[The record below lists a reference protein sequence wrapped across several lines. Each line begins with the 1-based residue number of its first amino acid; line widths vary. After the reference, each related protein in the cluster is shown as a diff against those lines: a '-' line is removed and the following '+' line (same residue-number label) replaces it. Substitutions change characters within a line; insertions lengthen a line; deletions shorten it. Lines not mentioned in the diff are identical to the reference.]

1 MSHSKWHFNPFLFVR
16 SLPLL
21 LLLLL
26 LTAAP
31 ASAEWSSNPA
41 ENLAIADRPSEQVI
55 PKTASTPDDG
65 LYVGWFDLAAGNYDV
80 YLQLLDDRGDEQ
92 WAHNGI
98 LVSNHPQNSWLVDW
112 DLIAD
117 SQGNCV
123 LTFVDARYGGDWDV
137 LAYKVSPTGEMLWG
151 DDGISISFNDD
162 FETNPRVTEASD
174 GDFVFAW
181 SRSPD
186 AGDGKIMMQRLA
198 PDGTLRFAA
207 GGIPV
212 AGQPGENPGFS
223 SIVAAADGAVIVS
236 WLRDISTFM
245 SDRHLRARKFSSL
258 GDPLWIS
265 PVEVYNATSVPL
277 GYDPK
282 LYSDGEGGALLLWH
296 ASPPGSLFIVLV
308 QHLDGAGTELFPHN
322 GQSAS
327 GVTNRHHIDPC
338 LAHDQSTGEIYLF
351 WNERNSS
358 QGQRGIYG
366 QKLDAAGNLQWGGG
380 GRELRPVDDVI
391 EDYPRCVAAEGGAMV
406 FFTASPASMPI
417 NEQLFGARVDSD
429 GAFVWPGEFID
440 VSVVVSSKARL
451 PLVVDGGGEAKIVWE
466 DDRNGSVDLFGQN
479 INPDGSLGV
488 STTDVGDTP
497 VVRGVRLEPNYPN
510 PFNPHTTIAFS
521 VDRAQQVRIAVHDL
535 SGRLIDVL
543 VDGRLTAGPHS
554 TSWDG
559 LDLAGRAVGT
569 GIYTVTLTTS
579 RSTQSRKITLLR

>member
-1 MSHSKWHFNPFLFVR
+1 VSHSERHLNPFLFVL

-21 LLLLL
+21 VLLIA
-26 LTAAP
+26 TP
-31 ASAEWSSNPA
+31 ASAEWPSNPA

-151 DDGISISFNDD
+151 DDGISLSFNDD
-162 FETNPRVTEASD
+162 FEANPRVTEASD
-174 GDFVFAW
+174 GDFVFVW

-207 GGIPV
+207 GSLPV
-212 AGQPGENPGFS
+212 AGEPGEDPGFAS
-223 SIVAAADGAVIVS
+223 VVAAADGAVIVS
-236 WLRDISTFM
+236 WLRDISTSM

-265 PVEVYNATSVPL
+265 PVEVYNATSVPM
-277 GYDPK
+277 GYNPK
-282 LYSDGEGGALLLWH
+282 LYSDGDGGALLLWH
-296 ASPPGSLFIVLV
+296 SSPIGSLFIVLV

-358 QGQRGIYG
+358 QGLRGIYG

-488 STTDVGDTP
+488 NITGVGATP
-497 VVRGVRLEPNYPN
+497 TARGAHLQPNWPN
-510 PFNPHTTIAFS
+510 PFNPRTTIAFS
-521 VDRAQQVRIAVHDL
+521 VERTEHVILSVFDL
-535 SGRLIDVL
+535 SGRLVSVL
-543 VDGRLTAGPHS
+543 ADRIYPPGNHS
-554 TSWDG
+554 LAWHG
-559 LDLAGRAVGT
+559 LDQGGQAVSSGTYFYRLEAGEFT
-569 GIYTVTLTTS
+569 ETHSMTLV
-579 RSTQSRKITLLR
+579 R